1 MRSVPCTHP
10 SARPGTPTLRLQAM
24 LPARRQERLTDRLPN
39 KLRMAFL
46 ALLLAAGLPA
56 SVVHAAGT
64 AGHAGASGTGSKARP
79 APASGASSDTGI
91 TMAFVG
97 DLMLADG
104 PGKLIRAG
112 KDPFVHVAPLL
123 DNADLRIG
131 NLECVVSPKGSA
143 EPKPYTFRAP
153 QRSLKLLKRHFSA
166 VSLANNHTGDFGK
179 PAFADMLQRLER
191 AGVPY
196 FGGGRQ
202 LRDAHQPYI
211 AEIKGKRI
219 GVLGYNGFFP
229 RSFEALDD
237 TPGNAWLDE
246 DQLVHDIRHAK
257 ETLGVDFLV
266 VYPHW
271 GWEYQRLASDR
282 QRKMARLM
290 IDSGADA
297 VIGGHPHVTQDVDT
311 YRGKP
316 VFYSLGNFVF
326 DGFSDEDTTTGW
338 IALLNWQADGS
349 IHWSVRAVR
358 IDSKGVPRPG
368 KTYAPADLGN

>member
-1 MRSVPCTHP
+1 MKPAALLMLLASLLLVP
-10 SARPGTPTLRLQAM
+10 AD
-24 LPARRQERLTDRLPN
+24 PAR
-39 KLRMAFL
+39 
-46 ALLLAAGLPA
+46 
-56 SVVHAAGT
+56 
-64 AGHAGASGTGSKARP
+64 AGAGIRQPRTAAVASAGMTGAAADP
-79 APASGASSDTGI
+79 ADPADI

-112 KDPFVHVAPLL
+112 KDPFIHVAPLL
-123 DNADLRIG
+123 KGVDLSIG
-131 NLECVVSPKGSA
+131 NLECVVSTKGRP
-143 EPKPYTFRAP
+143 EDKPYTFRAP
-153 QRSLKLLKRHFSA
+153 QRSLKLAKRYFSA

-179 PAFADMLQRLER
+179 PAFTDMLQRLER
-191 AGVPY
+191 AQLPY

-202 LRDAHQPYI
+202 LRDAHRPFI

-219 GVLGYNGFFP
+219 GILGYNGFFP

-257 ETLGVDFLV
+257 EAMGVDFLV

-271 GWEYQRLASDR
+271 GWEYQRLASER

-297 VIGGHPHVTQDVDT
+297 VIGGHPHVTQDVET
-311 YRGKP
+311 YNGKP

-338 IALLNWQADGS
+338 MVLLNWKADGAVA
-349 IHWSVRAVR
+349 WTVQAVR
-358 IDSKGVPRPG
+358 IDRRGVPRPG
-368 KTYAPADLGN
+368 KTYRAADLDN

>member
-1 MRSVPCTHP
+1 MPACFRFLTHRLKGPLQRSLWH
-10 SARPGTPTLRLQAM
+10 A
-24 LPARRQERLTDRLPN
+24 
-39 KLRMAFL
+39 
-46 ALLLAAGLPA
+46 ALLSTVLTLLLPPAA
-56 SVVHAAGT
+56 HARADG
-64 AGHAGASGTGSKARP
+64 R
-79 APASGASSDTGI
+79 SDSADI
-91 TMAFVG
+91 TLAFVG

-112 KDPFVHVAPLL
+112 KDPFIHVASLL
-123 DNADLRIG
+123 KDADLSIG
-131 NLECVVSPKGSA
+131 NLECVVSPKGSP

-153 QRSLKLLKRHFSA
+153 QRALKLLKRHFSA

-179 PAFADMLQRLER
+179 VAFTDMLARLER
-191 AGVPY
+191 AQLPY
-196 FGGGRQ
+196 FGGGRD
-202 LRDAHQPYI
+202 LPDAHQPFI
-211 AEIKGKRI
+211 AEVKGKRI

-237 TPGNAWLDE
+237 SPGNAWLDE

-257 ETLGVDFLV
+257 ENLHIDFLV

-271 GWEYQRLASDR
+271 GWEYQPLASER

-297 VIGGHPHVTQDVDT
+297 VIGGHPHVTQDVET

-326 DGFSDEDTTTGW
+326 DGFHDEATTTGW
-338 IALLNWQADGS
+338 IALLNWQADGAIS
-349 IHWSVRAVR
+349 WSVQAVR
-358 IDSKGVPRPG
+358 IDRKGVPRPG
-368 KTYAPADLGN
+368 KRYSPADLGN